1 MGKTQ
6 VNLQIDEDQKE
17 DWEEYIEES
26 GRYNSLS
33 GLIRGAVEAEISGE
47 GAAENV
53 TSPAM
58 ENDIQTMME
67 DIERV
72 RKDVRW
78 LREQEQDAV
87 DISDLAQ
94 DLFDELET
102 LPEPESS
109 IEIPSDVE
117 DEETYRKQRAASIA
131 LTPDGPGE
139 KNPQTA
145 SALAE
150 RLGTTEDRIQDAVDH
165 LQDQYLPIVAVE
177 MDGETHYFEEP

>member
-6 VNLQIDEDQKE
+6 VNLQIEEGQKE

-33 GLIRGAVEAEISGE
+33 GLIRGSVEAEISDE
-47 GAAENV
+47 HSAENA

-58 ENDIQTMME
+58 ENDLQTMLE
-67 DIERV
+67 DVDRI

-102 LPEPESS
+102 LPQLDSA
-109 IEIPSDVE
+109 IDIPSDVE
-117 DEETYRKQRAASIA
+117 DEETYREQVAASHAI
-131 LTPDGPGE
+131 TPDGPGKE
-139 KNPQTA
+139 NPKTA
-145 SALAE
+145 RALAK
-150 RLGTTEDRIQDAVDH
+150 RFNTSEDRILDAVDH
-165 LQDQYLPIVAVE
+165 LQDQYLPVVE
-177 MDGETHYFEEP
+177 VELEDETHYFKEP

>member
-6 VNLQIDEDQKE
+6 VNLQIDEGQKE
-17 DWEEYIEES
+17 DWEKYIEES

-33 GLIRGAVEAEISGE
+33 GLIRGAVEAEISG
-47 GAAENV
+47 GDAAENA

-58 ENDIQTMME
+58 ENDLQTMME

-102 LPEPESS
+102 LPEPESP

-117 DEETYRKQRAASIA
+117 DEETYREQVAASHAI
-131 LTPDGPGE
+131 TPDAPGE
-139 KNPQTA
+139 ENPQTA
-145 SALAE
+145 SALAD
-150 RLGTTEDRIQDAVDH
+150 RLDTTEDRLLDAV
-165 LQDQYLPIVAVE
+165 
-177 MDGETHYFEEP
+177 TTSKTSTSRW